1 MNNKIRIYIA
11 DDHAILRDG
20 LKLILLRNDEFEIAG
35 EAGDG
40 KKALEEIEKI
50 KPDIV
55 LIDISMPGMTGLE
68 VTRQIKKYNK
78 KIKIVILSRHDNEIH
93 INEALLNGAD
103 GYILKD
109 YAADE
114 LIRAL
119 TEVMKGEIYLSPSL
133 ITLVI
138 TNKISISRNNPDQ
151 QKINPNDVLSKRE
164 KQILIHISE
173 SKTSK
178 EIASIL
184 RISEDTVKVHRSNIM
199 KKLNLH
205 RSTELTKYAIKNDFI
220 EI

>member
-103 GYILKD
+103 GVY
-109 YAADE
+109 
-114 LIRAL
+114 
-119 TEVMKGEIYLSPSL
+119 T
-133 ITLVI
+133 
-138 TNKISISRNNPDQ
+138 
-151 QKINPNDVLSKRE
+151 
-164 KQILIHISE
+164 
-173 SKTSK
+173 
-178 EIASIL
+178 
-184 RISEDTVKVHRSNIM
+184 
-199 KKLNLH
+199 
-205 RSTELTKYAIKNDFI
+205 
-220 EI
+220 